1 MPTLEI
7 LNLATLYFALP
18 RMSTAPQTPNPPP
31 PAYMLTQPLWIRP
44 LCEVVHEVH
53 AIKIHFHHCNDE
65 NNNLCRFQNTC
76 KNVLETVQ

>member
-18 RMSTAPQTPNPPP
+18 RMSTAPQTPNSPP
-31 PAYMLTQPLWIRP
+31 PAHMLTQPPWIRP

-65 NNNLCRFQNTC
+65 IIFVGFKIRAKMFWKLYN
-76 KNVLETVQ
+76 E